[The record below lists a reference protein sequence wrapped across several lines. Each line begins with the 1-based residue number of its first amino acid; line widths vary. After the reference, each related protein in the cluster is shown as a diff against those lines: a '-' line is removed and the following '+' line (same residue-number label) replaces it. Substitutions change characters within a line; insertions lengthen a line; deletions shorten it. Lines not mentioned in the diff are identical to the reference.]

1 MVICIPSISPE
12 GPEGERTP
20 SKEIRPLGG
29 REKETSAPTGAADR
43 AICCMQESRLPGAL
57 ASFTAIL
64 LSERTRE
71 VRAAMIS
78 PMSIPR

>member
-1 MVICIPSISPE
+1 M
-12 GPEGERTP
+12 
-20 SKEIRPLGG
+20 
-29 REKETSAPTGAADR
+29 PTGAADK
-43 AICCMQESRLPGAL
+43 AICCIEERRPPGAT

-78 PMSIPR
+78 PMSIPRCIWGRARSGLSLAGSRGPARSRG